1 MIRHPEG
8 QASLFAAGTVFAVTA
23 LFVKFASA
31 YFPGLFVSASRF
43 LIGAVLCAIAIAIR
57 RPRFDSSMLKLI
69 LIRGIVGSLSM
80 IATYVAISL
89 TGPGRAT
96 LLSNTY
102 PVFVGIFGALLF
114 GEKPTRTIVLSL
126 ILCTAG
132 AVLVI
137 QDHSGSSLAGDLSA
151 LAGSVLAGLA
161 VNFVRR
167 ASLAGVDPFV
177 LYLSPCLFGLGLF
190 AAAPLPSADRFSLEG
205 IGALVIVGA
214 GAFFAQALMARG
226 YRTVAANKGSIV
238 FYWETALTV
247 LLGMMFAGER
257 INARFVA
264 GLVLIAAGLLVNR
277 QTKRPPA

>member
-1 MIRHPEG
+1 MNRHPEG
-8 QASLFAAGTVFAVTA
+8 QASLFAAGTLFAVTA

-31 YFPGLFVSASRF
+31 HFPGLFVSASRF
-43 LIGAVLCAIAIAIR
+43 AIGALLCALAIAIR
-57 RPRFDSSMLKLI
+57 KPRFDSSMLTLI
-69 LIRGIVGSLSM
+69 VIRGIVGSLSM

-102 PVFVGIFGALLF
+102 PVFVGIFGALFF

-190 AAAPLPSADRFSLEG
+190 AAAPLPSADRFSLAG
-205 IGALVIVGA
+205 IGTLLVVGA
-214 GAFFAQALMARG
+214 GAFLAQALMARG
-226 YRTVAANKGSIV
+226 YRTVPANKGSIV

-257 INARFVA
+257 INGRFVA

-277 QTKRPPA
+277 QTKRSPA